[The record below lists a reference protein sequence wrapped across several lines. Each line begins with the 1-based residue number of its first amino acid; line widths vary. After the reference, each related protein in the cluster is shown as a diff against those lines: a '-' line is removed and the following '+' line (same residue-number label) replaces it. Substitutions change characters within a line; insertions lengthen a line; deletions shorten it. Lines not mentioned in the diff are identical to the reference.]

1 MLSCC
6 LLNRFTVREKT
17 ACLQVRGAM
26 LPKDIS
32 VSPTLRNLSLTPL
45 AHPGALSSLLW
56 VCSVSSTSTIS
67 AYSFVCLF
75 VCSLQFYP
83 RSSLIWLLPRVLH
96 WISIPGLWLPQSS
109 ELEVRWLFHFNF
121 KRLLLKRWYFKHR
134 SLWGKARNSASL
146 SAAFLWLRLTR
157 NRLFCRCCRATQ
169 ASGKPS
175 YLLRVSQKPLLIS
188 FWLILLLPPLICLLL
203 SRDLI
208 RLLLVLLFGFHSCI
222 SASLSLI
229 FLTKY

>member
-1 MLSCC
+1 
-6 LLNRFTVREKT
+6 
-17 ACLQVRGAM
+17 M
-26 LPKDIS
+26 LPKHIL

-56 VCSVSSTSTIS
+56 LCSVSSTSTII
-67 AYSFVCLF
+67 AYRFF
-75 VCSLQFYP
+75 FPLQFWP
-83 RSSLIWLLPRVLH
+83 RSSLIWLLPLVLH
-96 WISIPGLWLPQSS
+96 WISVPGLWLPQSS
-109 ELEVRWLFHFNF
+109 ELEVRWVFGFNF
-121 KRLLLKRWYFKHR
+121 KLLLLKHCYIKHR

-157 NRLFCRCCRATQ
+157 NRLFCRCCLATQ

-175 YLLRVSQKPLLIS
+175 YLLRVSQKPLLTS
-188 FWLILLLPPLICLLL
+188 FWLTLLVPPLICLLL

-208 RLLLVLLFGFHSCI
+208 RLLFVLLFGFHSCI